1 MKTYPNCKINLG
13 LRVLRRRPDNYHDLA
28 TVFIPIP
35 LCDELE
41 IAPLTEEETTH
52 ESVIFSQTGILVD
65 CLPEDNICV
74 KAYNLLKKDFPN
86 MPAVK
91 MHLCKVIPFGAGL
104 GGGSSDA
111 AFTLKML
118 NKIASLGLSDAQLK
132 EYAARL
138 GADCAFFIDN
148 QAAYATGIGDVLTPL
163 PSNPLKGYTL
173 VLAKP
178 NESVITREAYAGLR
192 LSVEE
197 PERYEGPLAESP
209 LVKSLAQPI
218 ESWRDTIVNDF
229 ERTIFPIHPTIWEL
243 KELFYQSGAMYACM
257 SGSGAAVFAL
267 YRNEEELPHELLDS
281 FTNSHIFSAKFQL

>member
-1 MKTYPNCKINLG
+1 MKAYPNCKINLG

-28 TVFIPIP
+28 TVFLPIP

-41 IAPLTEEETTH
+41 IEPLTKEEETCQ
-52 ESVIFSQTGILVD
+52 SVIFSQTGIVVD

-74 KAYNLLKKDFPN
+74 KAYNLLKKDFPD

-91 MHLCKVIPFGAGL
+91 MHLEKVIPFGAGL

-118 NKIASLGLSDAQLK
+118 NELFSLGLTDCDLK
-132 EYAARL
+132 DYAARL

-148 QAAYATGIGDVLTPL
+148 QPAYATGIGNILTPL

-173 VLAKP
+173 LLAKP
-178 NESVITREAYAGLR
+178 NESVSTREAYAGLR
-192 LSVEE
+192 LTIKE
-197 PERYEGPLAESP
+197 PESYEGPLVESP
-209 LVKSLAQPI
+209 LVQALSKPVETWSNTVI
-218 ESWRDTIVNDF
+218 NDF
-229 ERTIFPIHPTIWEL
+229 ERTIFPIHPAIWEL
-243 KELFYQSGAMYACM
+243 KESFYQNGAVYARM

-267 YRNEEELPHELLDS
+267 YRDEADIPRALLDDLS
-281 FTNSHIFSAKFQL
+281 NNHIFTAKFVL